1 MACFTAPLAGAAVAA
16 VVQKTAGGKSSN
28 PFLRKLH
35 CLVKMSLGGSF
46 LLATLG
52 GSFLLAI
59 EHIYHG
65 EITFF
70 PPFLTAMKDP
80 NDTKEMIHEIM
91 TVGVSMAVLLLVAW
105 IGMVVVSEIA
115 ERRKAVLH
123 V

>member
-16 VVQKTAGGKSSN
+16 VVQKTTEGKTRN

-35 CLVKMSLGGSF
+35 WLVKM
-46 LLATLG
+46 ALG

-91 TVGVSMAVLLLVAW
+91 TVGVSMAVLLFVVW

-115 ERRKAVLH
+115 EHRKV
-123 V
+123 VPNV

>member
-16 VVQKTAGGKSSN
+16 VVQKATAGKARN

-35 CLVKMSLGGSF
+35 WLVKM
-46 LLATLG
+46 ALG

-70 PPFLTAMKDP
+70 PPFLTAMKNP
-80 NDTKEMIHEIM
+80 EDTKEMVHEIM

-105 IGMVVVSEIA
+105 IGMVIVSEIF
-115 ERRKAVLH
+115 ERRREVAANV
-123 V
+123 

>member
-16 VVQKTAGGKSSN
+16 VVQKAAGGKTSRN

-35 CLVKMSLGGSF
+35 WLVKM
-46 LLATLG
+46 ALG

-65 EITFF
+65 EITTF

-80 NDTKEMIHEIM
+80 ADTQEMVHEIM

-105 IGMVVVSEIA
+105 IGMVIVSEIV
-115 ERRKAVLH
+115 EHRREVVANV
-123 V
+123 

>member
-16 VVQKTAGGKSSN
+16 VVQKTAGENSSN

-35 CLVKMSLGGSF
+35 WLVKMS
-46 LLATLG
+46 LG

-65 EITFF
+65 EITFC
-70 PPFLTAMKDP
+70 PPFLTKMQNPA
-80 NDTKEMIHEIM
+80 DTQEMVHEIM
-91 TVGVSMAVLLLVAW
+91 TVGVSMAVLLFFVW

-115 ERRKAVLH
+115 DRRQVAAH

>member
-16 VVQKTAGGKSSN
+16 VVQKATAGKARN

-35 CLVKMSLGGSF
+35 WLVKM
-46 LLATLG
+46 ALG

-65 EITFF
+65 EIKFF
-70 PPFLTAMKDP
+70 PPFLTKMENSKD
-80 NDTKEMIHEIM
+80 TEEMVHEIM
-91 TVGVSMAVLLLVAW
+91 TVGVSMAVLILVAW
-105 IGMVVVSEIA
+105 IGMVVVSEIF
-115 ERRKAVLH
+115 ERRKAVAH

>member
-16 VVQKTAGGKSSN
+16 VVHKSTAGKART

-35 CLVKMSLGGSF
+35 WLVKM
-46 LLATLG
+46 ALG

-91 TVGVSMAVLLLVAW
+91 TVGVSMAVLLLVVW

-115 ERRKAVLH
+115 ERRKVVLH

>member
-16 VVQKTAGGKSSN
+16 VVHKSTAGKARN

-35 CLVKMSLGGSF
+35 WLVKM
-46 LLATLG
+46 ALG

-59 EHIYHG
+59 EHVYHG
-65 EITFF
+65 EITFY

-80 NDTKEMIHEIM
+80 ADTQVMVHEIM

-105 IGMVVVSEIA
+105 IGMVIVSEIF
-115 ERRKAVLH
+115 EHRREVVAH

>member
-35 CLVKMSLGGSF
+35 WLVKMALGGS
-46 LLATLG
+46 
-52 GSFLLAI
+52 S
-59 EHIYHG
+59 
-65 EITFF
+65 
-70 PPFLTAMKDP
+70 PFLTAMKDP

>member
-16 VVQKTAGGKSSN
+16 VVHKTAGVKSRN
-28 PFLRKLH
+28 PFLRKLNW
-35 CLVKMSLGGSF
+35 LVKM
-46 LLATLG
+46 ALG

-65 EITFF
+65 EISFY

-80 NDTKEMIHEIM
+80 ADTQAMIHEIM
-91 TVGVSMAVLLLVAW
+91 TVGISMAVLLTVTW

-115 ERRKAVLH
+115 DRRKTLAH

>member
-16 VVQKTAGGKSSN
+16 VVQKTTEGKTRN
-28 PFLRKLH
+28 PFLCKLH
-35 CLVKMSLGGSF
+35 WLVKM
-46 LLATLG
+46 ALG

-91 TVGVSMAVLLLVAW
+91 TVGVSMAVLLLVVW

-115 ERRKAVLH
+115 DRRQVAAH

>member
-16 VVQKTAGGKSSN
+16 VVQKTAGGKSRN

-35 CLVKMSLGGSF
+35 WLVKM
-46 LLATLG
+46 ALG

-65 EITFF
+65 EIKFF
-70 PPFLTAMKDP
+70 PPFLTKMENP
-80 NDTKEMIHEIM
+80 EDTQEMVHEIM
-91 TVGVSMAVLLLVAW
+91 TVGVSMAVLILVVW
-105 IGMVVVSEIA
+105 VGMVVVSEIA
-115 ERRKAVLH
+115 ERRKVVAH

>member
-16 VVQKTAGGKSSN
+16 VVQKATAGKARN

-35 CLVKMSLGGSF
+35 WLVKM
-46 LLATLG
+46 ALG

-65 EITFF
+65 EITLF

-80 NDTKEMIHEIM
+80 GDTQEMIHEIM

-105 IGMVVVSEIA
+105 IGMVIVSEIV
-115 ERRKAVLH
+115 EHRREVVAH

>member
-16 VVQKTAGGKSSN
+16 VVHKSTAGKARN

-35 CLVKMSLGGSF
+35 WLVKM
-46 LLATLG
+46 ALG

-65 EITFF
+65 EITFC
-70 PPFLTAMKDP
+70 PPFLTKMQNPA
-80 NDTKEMIHEIM
+80 DTQEMVHEIM

-105 IGMVVVSEIA
+105 IGMVIVSEIV
-115 ERRKAVLH
+115 EHRREVVAH